1 MYTGVPGSESVAGGR
16 KCMCRNLGEPK
27 CSKEAAEGA
36 ENAMKLYVTLVVG
49 PTHSRGVNRVM
60 SVEGNEAHSKGLAV

>member
-1 MYTGVPGSESVAGGR
+1 
-16 KCMCRNLGEPK
+16 MCRNLGEPK
-27 CSKEAAEGA
+27 CSKEAAERA

>member
-1 MYTGVPGSESVAGGR
+1 VDENVCVGTWENQSVP
-16 KCMCRNLGEPK
+16 M
-27 CSKEAAEGA
+27 EAAERA